1 MNLPRK
7 DRKDRKK
14 KFTNIDDIN
23 RRLNRDKFDWA
34 KRFHNEYS
42 RVPFG
47 KGGWGKDK
55 IYDSARRG
63 LYGQNTGN
71 MFQHDQV
78 KHKQWWSEWKR
89 AENESKPP
97 IVSIVVVV
105 TVILFGVKMMFFG

>member
-47 KGGWGKDK
+47 KEWGKDK
-55 IYDSARRG
+55 IYDSTRRG

-71 MFQHDQV
+71 MFKHDQV